1 MAENIGLLDWHDSC
15 MSRYVEWPHWAMTL
29 TAKTKRNM
37 ENTLFIGL
45 SRQLVAKREM
55 DVIANNLANASS
67 PGYKGEQMMFAE
79 QVRAVDRSTRLSYV
93 RDVAVA
99 RNYGEGEIRRTNNTL
114 DVAIKGQGW
123 FQVEAGGSLKYTRNG
138 HFELD
143 HQGRLVNT
151 SGQPVQGEKGGP
163 IVFSPGDLN
172 IVIKGDG
179 TITANGL
186 DRGKIKVATFDNKQS
201 LRKVSGN
208 LYESKAEPKAA
219 TDFSIVQ
226 GMLEKSNVQPIMEV
240 TRMINTLR
248 GYQSTQKLLEQEHDR
263 QRKAIE
269 KLTRET

>member
-1 MAENIGLLDWHDSC
+1 MAENRGLSEWHDSC

-79 QVRAVDRSTRLSYV
+79 EVKAVNRSTRLSFV

-123 FQVEAGGSLKYTRNG
+123 FEVEAGGSLKYTRNG

-143 HQGRLVNT
+143 REGQLVNT
-151 SGQPVQGEKGGP
+151 SGQTIQSEKDGP
-163 IVFSPGDLN
+163 IVFAPGDLN
-172 IVIKGDG
+172 IVIKSDG
-179 TITANGL
+179 TVTANGE
-186 DRGKIKVATFDNKQS
+186 DRGKIKVVSFDDMRS
-201 LRKVSGN
+201 LKKVSGN
-208 LYESKAEPKAA
+208 LYTSGAQPQKA
-219 TDFSIVQ
+219 TDFSMVQ

-240 TRMINTLR
+240 TRMIDTLR